1 MQITVFEYHA
11 KFGHF
16 LRAEANA
23 SAPSYPIPPRTALL
37 GLVGA
42 ILGVEKDAAQVVL
55 AEAQFALAGKT
66 PPMHWHKAKLR
77 KDPPAPLPWSVKA
90 GQKGSKT
97 PAPEKAT
104 LIRQEWLF
112 QPRFTIYAALPESFA
127 HDFDERLRF
136 RRWHFSP
143 CMGLSEMLAELNWLR
158 TCTAHALP
166 EGMYHINTVV
176 PAANS
181 RLDSAVIFQ
190 QRIAVRQL
198 RLPREVTPERVFRH
212 AAYFVERDGNPIPAH
227 TNAAWQAEDTIIT
240 FL

>member
-1 MQITVFEYHA
+1 MQITVFEYSA

-37 GLVGA
+37 GLAGA
-42 ILGVEKDAAQVVL
+42 VLGLEKDAAQVVL
-55 AEAQFALAGKT
+55 AEAQFALAGKIPAT
-66 PPMHWHKAKLR
+66 HWHKAKLR
-77 KDPPAPLPWSVKA
+77 KDPPAPLPWTVKA
-90 GQKGSKT
+90 GQKGT
-97 PAPEKAT
+97 DAPEKAT
-104 LIRQEWLF
+104 LIRQEWLY
-112 QPRFTIYAALPESFA
+112 QPRFTIYAAMPELFA
-127 HDFDERLRF
+127 HEFDERLRY

-158 TCTAHALP
+158 TSTAHALP
-166 EGMYHINTVV
+166 EGIYRINTIV

-190 QRIAVRQL
+190 ERIAVRQL
-198 RLPREVTPERVFRH
+198 RLPREVTTDRVFRH
-212 AAYFVERDGNPIPAH
+212 AAYFVERDGNPIPAQ
-227 TNAAWQAEDTIIT
+227 TNGAWKVDDTTIT

>member
-37 GLVGA
+37 GLAGA
-42 ILGVEKDAAQVVL
+42 ILGLEKDNAQVTL
-55 AEAQFALAGKT
+55 AEAQFALAGKIPAT
-66 PPMHWHKAKLR
+66 HWHKAKLR
-77 KDPPAPLPWSVKA
+77 KDPPAPLPWTVKA
-90 GQKGSKT
+90 GQKGSDT
-97 PAPEKAT
+97 PEKAT

-112 QPRFTIYAALPESFA
+112 QPRFTIYAAMPESFT
-127 HDFDERLRF
+127 HEFDERLRY

-143 CMGLSEMLAELNWLR
+143 CMGLSEMLADLNWLGMF
-158 TCTAHALP
+158 TARPLP
-166 EGMYHINTVV
+166 EGAHRINTIV
-176 PAANS
+176 PVAHS
-181 RLDSAVIFQ
+181 QFDSAAIFQ
-190 QRIAVRQL
+190 EQIAVRQL

-212 AAYFVERDGNPIPAH
+212 AAYFVEREGNPIPAH
-227 TNAAWQAEDTIIT
+227 TNAAWEVEDKIII